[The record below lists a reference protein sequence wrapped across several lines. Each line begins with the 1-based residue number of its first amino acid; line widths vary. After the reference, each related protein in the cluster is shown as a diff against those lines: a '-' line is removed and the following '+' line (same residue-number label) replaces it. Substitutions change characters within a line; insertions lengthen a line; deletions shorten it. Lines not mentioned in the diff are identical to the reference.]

1 MQTSDEQIIYLDNN
15 ATTRVDPRVVES
27 MLPFFTEEYANPA
40 SNHLFGVRVNQAVRA
55 AREKVAELLN
65 CSTGELVFTSGATEA
80 INLAIKGFVRK
91 NRDKG
96 KHIITVQTEHKAVL
110 DVCASL
116 ETEGFETTYLPVD
129 SGGLIN
135 LEDLKN
141 AFRPDTILVSVMYVN
156 NETGVIQPIEEIAR
170 ITHEHAAIFMTDA
183 TQAVGKIPVDV
194 NKMGIDMLTFSGHKF
209 YGPKGIGGLFFRG
222 RRPNKVKLATI
233 QHGGGHESGL
243 RSGTLN
249 VPGIIGL
256 GKACEIAMTEMEA
269 DAARIKT
276 LRDELEQE
284 LIKSLNCK
292 VNGNTEHRIYN
303 TSNICIPG
311 IDADALI
318 IGLKNIIISTGSACS
333 SNSVES
339 SHVLRAIGLSSS
351 ELLSNIRISLSKTI
365 KFHELAV
372 SLRQITLKSQH
383 LRILAQ

>member
-15 ATTRVDPRVVES
+15 ATTRVDPRVLEA
-27 MLPFFTEEYANPA
+27 MLPYFTEEYANPA
-40 SNHLFGVRVNQAVRA
+40 SNHLFGVRVNQAVRV
-55 AREKVAELLN
+55 AREQVAELLN

-80 INLAIKGFVRK
+80 INLAIKGFARK
-91 NRDKG
+91 NKDKG

-110 DVCASL
+110 DVCALL

-129 SGGLIN
+129 GGGLIN
-135 LEDLKN
+135 LDDLTS

-156 NETGVIQPIEEIAR
+156 NETGVIQPIEEISK

-222 RRPNKVKLATI
+222 RRPNKVKLETI

-256 GKACEIAMTEMEA
+256 GKACEIAMTEMEF
-269 DAARIKT
+269 DAIRIKA
-276 LRDELEQE
+276 LRDQLEEELVH
-284 LIKSLNCK
+284 SLNCK
-292 VNGNTEHRIYN
+292 INGNTKHRIYN
-303 TSNICIPG
+303 TSNLCIPG

-318 IGLKNIIISTGSACS
+318 TGLKNVIISTGSACS
-333 SNSVES
+333 SNKVEP
-339 SHVLRAIGLSSS
+339 SHVLKAIGIIDLYIF
-351 ELLSNIRISLSKTI
+351 SNIRITFG
-365 KFHELAV
+365 KFSNFQDMPFLIHNIRENI
-372 SLRQITLKSQH
+372 SH
-383 LRILAQ
+383 LNKLIS